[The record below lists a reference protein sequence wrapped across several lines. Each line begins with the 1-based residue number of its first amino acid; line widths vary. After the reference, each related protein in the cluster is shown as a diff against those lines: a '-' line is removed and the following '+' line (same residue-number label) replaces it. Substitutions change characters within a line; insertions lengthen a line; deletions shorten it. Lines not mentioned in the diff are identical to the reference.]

1 MAARKLQ
8 MEIDKCFKKVSEG
21 VAAFEA
27 IHEKIQ
33 QTGNPAQKEKLED
46 LVESVKRLERD
57 LLQKTDTL
65 LFLTANTYIR
75 NAMVCLPP
83 MAMQ

>member
-1 MAARKLQ
+1 MHDTQVILDQTDEVSTGLKGNRPLGEEMNGLQ
-8 MEIDKCFKKVSEG
+8 
-21 VAAFEA
+21 
-27 IHEKIQ
+27 
-33 QTGNPAQKEKLED
+33 EKLED
-46 LVESVKRLERD
+46 LVESVKRLEKD

-83 MAMQ
+83 MVMH

>member
-1 MAARKLQ
+1 MNGLQ
-8 MEIDKCFKKVSEG
+8 
-21 VAAFEA
+21 
-27 IHEKIQ
+27 
-33 QTGNPAQKEKLED
+33 EKLED
-46 LVESVKRLERD
+46 LVESVERLEKD

-83 MAMQ
+83 MVMQ